1 MAGPVGIDLTT
12 NITPKSGSG
21 TVTDVS
27 NLPYTLGTVWVHPQT
42 NVKYRFILAEDVDI
56 ASGNSLRYTTDFNG
70 FEVSAD
76 ATGGS
81 ADAAFAAGIGVAT
94 ITDGNCGWM
103 QIAGRTT
110 VAVVTDAGIS
120 ADEQLMAHG
129 TTNGGF
135 DTSTAALSAE
145 FGWATEDDTGTA
157 LAAGTV
163 WMDVTQQ

>member
-1 MAGPVGIDLTT
+1 MPVGIDLTT

-27 NLPYTLGTVWVHPQT
+27 NLPYTLGAVWTNPKN

-56 ASGNSLRYTTDFNG
+56 ASGYSCRYTTDHNG
-70 FEVSAD
+70 YEVSAD
-76 ATGGS
+76 ATGGT
-81 ADAAFAAGIGVAT
+81 ADTVWAAGIGVAT
-94 ITDGNCGWM
+94 ITDGNAGWI

-110 VAVVTDAGIS
+110 VAIVTDGNIG

-135 DTSTAALSAE
+135 DTSNIALSGE
-145 FGWATEDDTGTA
+145 LGWATEADTGTA
-157 LAAGTV
+157 LAAGKV